1 MPKLIC
7 LDTRIAPIFAICLC
21 SCSDSAKPIALANSF
36 EAPTLGE
43 AFALT
48 IIGNTLSFCAN
59 SGGHEV
65 NLQTGKVLPRNETCP
80 AKLEANTACSG
91 LPADP
96 SVRSTPNQPDE
107 IIDFNG
113 RSYPLQG
120 RVQDCVS
127 NGSRL
132 AIATNATVLWL
143 DSSESGT
150 HIVQQ
155 SGADRIAISGTW
167 IAWTSGNRLLAKAIH

>member
-1 MPKLIC
+1 MPKQISRYTLIP
-7 LDTRIAPIFAICLC
+7 PIFAICLC
-21 SCSDSAKPIALANSF
+21 SCTDSAKPIALANSF
-36 EAPTLGE
+36 EATTLGE
-43 AFALT
+43 AFGLALS
-48 IIGNTLSFCAN
+48 GNTLNFCDN
-59 SGGHEV
+59 GGGHEA
-65 NLQTGKVLPRNETCP
+65 NLQTGKVVPRNYNCP

-107 IIDFNG
+107 IIDLNG

-150 HIVQQ
+150 HIVHQ
-155 SGADRIAISGTW
+155 SGADRIALSGTW
-167 IAWTSGNRLLAKAIH
+167 IAWTAGNRILAKAIP